1 MPFSFLARAIDSAT
15 QSFSVPMKTTL
26 PRVLL
31 GILLSFVVSGCA
43 PRLPPE
49 TPSNLVQLTGV
60 PERPPDVGGT
70 AIPPGVVVDDGL
82 AQEEA
87 VAIALWNNP
96 DFQVQLAEMGF
107 ARADLLEA
115 GLLSNPVLSLLFP
128 IGPKQL
134 EATLKWPIEVL
145 WERPKREAAA
155 RLAADRVAAGL
166 EQAGLTLV
174 SDVKISYV
182 EYALAQDRL
191 RLADQSVEELEQIS
205 RLMESRFQAGD
216 VSLLE
221 ARTAAID
228 ASRGRQDSV
237 RARLD
242 VVLRANE
249 LRTRLG
255 LALDPREFDVVTT
268 AAALE
273 PCGPMPALLEE
284 ALASRPDVRAA
295 EIGIEAAAARLGWEE
310 SRVVAVTAAL
320 DANGE
325 GREGFEWGPGVDVGL
340 PFFNRNQ
347 AGLARANAEI
357 RRAGGQ
363 YVAVRQRVAGELLDA
378 TTQFQQASVALAGWR
393 DTVLVPLEEQVQV
406 ANRAFADGDVAFLFV
421 LEMQRRLTEARLR
434 TREAEA
440 DLARALARIERAIGR
455 RCGAGG
461 REIVRGF

>member
-1 MPFSFLARAIDSAT
+1 MS
-15 QSFSVPMKTTL
+15 
-26 PRVLL
+26 
-31 GILLSFVVSGCA
+31 
-43 PRLPPE
+43 
-49 TPSNLVQLTGV
+49 LT
-60 PERPPDVGGT
+60 
-70 AIPPGVVVDDGL
+70 
-82 AQEEA
+82 
-87 VAIALWNNP
+87 
-96 DFQVQLAEMGF
+96 
-107 ARADLLEA
+107 
-115 GLLSNPVLSLLFP
+115 
-128 IGPKQL
+128 
-134 EATLKWPIEVL
+134 
-145 WERPKREAAA
+145 
-155 RLAADRVAAGL
+155 ADRVAAGL

-182 EYALAQDRL
+182 EYALAEERL
-191 RLADQSVEELEQIS
+191 RLADQSVAELEQIS
-205 RLMESRFQAGD
+205 NLMESRFQAGD

-255 LALDPREFDVVTT
+255 LALDPREFDVVT
-268 AAALE
+268 APAVLE
-273 PCGPMPALLEE
+273 PCGTMAALLEE

-295 EIGIEAAAARLGWEE
+295 ELGIEAAAARLGWEK

-347 AGLARANAEI
+347 AGLTRANAEI

-363 YVAVRQRVAGELLDA
+363 YIAVRQRVASELRDA

-393 DTVLVPLEEQVQV
+393 DTVLIPLEEQVQI
-406 ANRAFADGDVAFLFV
+406 ANRAFADGDVAYLFV
-421 LEMQRRLTEARLR
+421 LEMQRRLTDARLR

-440 DLARALARIERAIGR
+440 DLARALARIERASGR
-455 RCGAGG
+455 RCGAAGK
-461 REIVRGF
+461 EIARGF